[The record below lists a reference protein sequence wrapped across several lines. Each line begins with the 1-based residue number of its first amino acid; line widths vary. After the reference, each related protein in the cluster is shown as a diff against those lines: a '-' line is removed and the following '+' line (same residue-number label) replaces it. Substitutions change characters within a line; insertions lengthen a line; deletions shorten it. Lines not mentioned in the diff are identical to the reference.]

1 MPGSMRRSTEAPT
14 CRPAL
19 PEILAAAERS
29 LLVSR
34 TGVLLLTVQLVALA
48 AYAVLLSAS
57 LLVEHRRVETAMLR
71 SRGAGRA
78 RIVGLALIEGL
89 LLTVPAALAAPW
101 LAAAA
106 LRAFNLGGPLA
117 DIGLT
122 IEPEV
127 TTDAYLAAAAAAAVC
142 LVALTVPPFLTTR
155 SFAAVHGKVAR
166 GETAGIGQ
174 RLGLDLALVA
184 VAAIGLWQLRHYGA
198 PLTRSVQG
206 TLGLDPL
213 LIATPAIGLLAGAI
227 VALRIVP
234 LLAQLAERV
243 AAGGRGLVPSLGSRQ
258 LARRP
263 LRYTRAA
270 LLLMLAMAMGVFA
283 VSYTWTWAASQRDQ
297 ATFQI
302 GADLRVATRH
312 ACRIACRAG
321 RSTRGSPASRT

>member
-1 MPGSMRRSTEAPT
+1 M
-14 CRPAL
+14 
-19 PEILAAAERS
+19 
-29 LLVSR
+29 
-34 TGVLLLTVQLVALA
+34 
-48 AYAVLLSAS
+48 
-57 LLVEHRRVETAMLR
+57 
-71 SRGAGRA
+71 
-78 RIVGLALIEGL
+78 
-89 LLTVPAALAAPW
+89 
-101 LAAAA
+101 
-106 LRAFNLGGPLA
+106 
-117 DIGLT
+117 
-122 IEPEV
+122 
-127 TTDAYLAAAAAAAVC
+127 
-142 LVALTVPPFLTTR
+142 PPFLTTR

-213 LIATPAIGLLAGAI
+213 LIATPALGLLAGAI

-302 GADLRVATRH
+302 GADLRVQPGTRVGSMPRWELDQG
-312 ACRIACRAG
+312 ARRPRGRDRAPAG
-321 RSTRGSPASRT
+321 RP